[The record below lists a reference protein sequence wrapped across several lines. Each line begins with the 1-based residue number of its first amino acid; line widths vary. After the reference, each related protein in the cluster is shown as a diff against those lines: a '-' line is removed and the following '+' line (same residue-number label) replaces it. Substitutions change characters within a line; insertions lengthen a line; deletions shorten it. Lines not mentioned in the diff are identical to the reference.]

1 MKKQLLPVLLGMLV
15 ASASNLPGQMDVEDA
30 IVRSLSHDP
39 GIRKVYADVTDA
51 EGFSQKTRAD
61 LLPQISVEGRAG
73 AALRD
78 TAFNQ
83 TQGQGDML
91 FSRSASIIGRQQL
104 WNWNSDWY
112 RYQDSKHRILA
123 KENLDKE
130 QRETTAFMTIAA
142 YLDVIRARKQL
153 ELAEDSAE
161 VHANIPELAE
171 KRAAAAG
178 NQADVELSKA
188 RYDLSRTLVM
198 ERRLSLRQA
207 EVAFARW
214 VGQRPPAHLTT
225 PKTPRIASLGEIDP
239 RKNFHYLATTKQHEA
254 ALLEKKSIERKFGP
268 RFYLE
273 ASASVGQ
280 DVAGTRGRN
289 NDASFMLVGT
299 FDLFDGGRKKGE
311 LIQAIADVNRQL
323 AITEETIVLLNEDIV
338 ARWEDYRSIGQRIAT
353 LKTYSGELAKT
364 VALYREQFNLGTRP
378 LLSLLDV
385 QNELISASVRITD
398 AQRDRTYLGY
408 RLLYFGGRLLRE
420 TVGERYLTANPPS
433 VSKNLRPISK
443 NPKPLASNSFPM
455 EPATE
460 IVVPKLNVKLDE
472 KTSNKAFMR
481 MFRTTQ
487 SLRVGISN

>member
-1 MKKQLLPVLLGMLV
+1 MKKQLLSLLFGVLAG
-15 ASASNLPGQMDVEDA
+15 SSSNLMGQMDVEDA
-30 IVRSLSHDP
+30 IVRSLRHDP
-39 GIRKVYADVTDA
+39 VIRKVYADVTDA
-51 EGFSQKTRAD
+51 EGFTKKTRAD
-61 LLPQISVEGRAG
+61 LLPQISIEGRAG

-83 TQGQGDML
+83 TLGQGDML
-91 FSRSASIIGRQQL
+91 FSRRASIIGRQQL

-112 RYQDSKHRILA
+112 RYQDAKSRILA

-130 QRETTAFMTIAA
+130 QRETTAILTIAA
-142 YLDVIRARKQL
+142 FLDVIRARKQL

-161 VHANIPELAE
+161 VHGSIPDLAE

-188 RYDLSRTLVM
+188 RYNLSRTLVM

-207 EVAFARW
+207 EVSFARW
-214 VGQRPPAHLTT
+214 VGERPPAHMTA

-239 RKNFHYLATTKQHEA
+239 RKNFHYIATTKQHEA

-268 RFYLE
+268 RFYFE
-273 ASASVGQ
+273 ASAGVGQ
-280 DVAGTRGRN
+280 DVAGQRGRD
-289 NDASFMLVGT
+289 NDASFMLVGS

-311 LIQAIADVNRQL
+311 LIQAVADVNRQL
-323 AITEETIVLLNEDIV
+323 AITEETIVLLNEDIG

-364 VALYREQFNLGTRP
+364 VSLYREQFNLGTRP
-378 LLSLLDV
+378 LLSLLDI
-385 QNELISASVRITD
+385 QNELISASVRIAD

-420 TVGERYLTANPPS
+420 TVGERYLTATPQS
-433 VSKNLRPISK
+433 VSK
-443 NPKPLASNSFPM
+443 NPKPFASTSFPT
-455 EPATE
+455 EPVTE
-460 IVVPKLNVKLDE
+460 IVVPKLNAKLDE
-472 KTSNKAFMR
+472 KPLSKAVTQ
-481 MFRTTQ
+481 MFRITQ
-487 SLRVGISN
+487 DLRAAVSK